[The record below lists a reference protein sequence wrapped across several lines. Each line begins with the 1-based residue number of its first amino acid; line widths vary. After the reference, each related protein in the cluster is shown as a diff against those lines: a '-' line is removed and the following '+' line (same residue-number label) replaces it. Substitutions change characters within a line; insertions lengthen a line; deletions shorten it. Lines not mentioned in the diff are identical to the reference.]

1 MTVTAVEASTYSFI
15 SSLFS
20 LAPSGQKKKKKKIEV
35 VYKKDHPMA
44 SDPSFLM
51 LSNTFYV
58 ILRRKEVCAE

>member
-20 LAPSGQKKKKKKIEV
+20 LAPSGQKKKKKIEV